1 MRRPHPYLA
10 IALVCAAVV
19 LVTLAMLAC
28 PVSAQAWSTTPVPR
42 RTPTPT
48 PAPSAQPTCLPLI
61 HGAIVWP
68 GSPECTA
75 ERGTDRLN
83 VPTQE
88 RLGAI
93 RAFTARVLSV
103 DLASGALT
111 TDASLFERTEA
122 LNQIANMA
130 PVYYDRPLYGTWAAT
145 PPALPPN
152 CGNAYCGC
160 ASGVGSWP
168 PKIDVSQRLGRV
180 EALVAWEYTNAVL
193 GSLRRPDL
201 WDNAYVSSVVSRV
214 GQQIGGWS
222 Q

>member
-1 MRRPHPYLA
+1 MGG
-10 IALVCAAVV
+10 C
-19 LVTLAMLAC
+19 TLLAC
-28 PVSAQAWSTTPVPR
+28 VGMGALRTTPTPPR
-42 RTPTPT
+42 TPVPTPT
-48 PAPSAQPTCLPLI
+48 PAPAVEPTCLPLV
-61 HGAIVWP
+61 HGSVVWP
-68 GSPECTA
+68 GSPECTDQ
-75 ERGTDRLN
+75 RGTDSLN

-122 LNQIANMA
+122 LNQIANLA

-152 CGNAYCGC
+152 CGPTSWCGC
-160 ASGVGSWP
+160 ASGIGTWP

-180 EALVAWEYTNAVL
+180 EQLIAWEITNAFL
-193 GSLRRPDL
+193 GSIRRPDL

-214 GQQIGGWS
+214 GAQIGGWS